1 MLCEPWLTSL
11 ARAGNLPWCD
21 ANPTA
26 IGLGQ
31 TRNASTTTTAQMRSV
46 LPRPNEL
53 SLRTAI
59 QKLDKSIFYCGP
71 FCGDDGI
78 AEGIA
83 RNKIRGHSVG
93 TKNAFELRANALGRG
108 L

>member
-1 MLCEPWLTSL
+1 MVNFVG
-11 ARAGNLPWCD
+11 RAGNLPWCD
-21 ANPTA
+21 ANPSA

-31 TRNASTTTTAQMRSV
+31 NANTTTTRRRCVSV